1 MCVWGGN
8 VASILFVLDKTPYWF
23 VRTYIILFL
32 MAPILNMYLDRI
44 MFKERFILLCILFF
58 IAVYL
63 GIRSDDTSL
72 VGGKN
77 IVNFMF
83 IYSIGDTLMVFKER
97 VNNVRTY
104 KYVISWI
111 LLNVLV
117 MLGYQFTGCNPLW
130 VASFSYCGPILI
142 LNATLLFCIF
152 SKISIK
158 SSTINAMGTSMFSVY
173 ILHCDPTVLK
183 CIVLPLV
190 QQLHNYTLNNFS
202 YLFGLVLLTCGIFA
216 SCILMDKLFTP
227 LWILGRNIA
236 GKVDLYIQR
245 L

>member
-1 MCVWGGN
+1 
-8 VASILFVLDKTPYWF
+8 
-23 VRTYIILFL
+23 
-32 MAPILNMYLDRI
+32 MAPILNMYLDRTTL
-44 MFKERFILLCILFF
+44 KERFILLCVLFF

-77 IVNFMF
+77 IINFMF
-83 IYSIGDTLMVFKER
+83 IYSIGDTLRVFKER

-104 KYVISWI
+104 KYVMSWI
-111 LLNVLV
+111 LLNMLV
-117 MLGYQFTGCNPLW
+117 MSGYQFTGCNPLW

-142 LNATLLFCIF
+142 LNAILLFCIF

-158 SSTINAMGTSMFSVY
+158 SKLINAMGASMFSVY

-183 CIVLPLV
+183 RMILPLV
-190 QQLHNYTLNNFS
+190 QQLHNCNLNICF
-202 YLFGLVLLTCGIFA
+202 YLFGLVLLTCGILA
-216 SCILMDKLFTP
+216 SCVLLDKLFTP
-227 LWILGRNIA
+227 IWILGKNIS